1 MASFSTLAL
10 IRRLAVSSPSG
21 RELQILKVLWE
32 LGEASVREVHQS
44 LCPDGELAFNTVQTL
59 MRIMDDKGL
68 VKHRRDGRTF
78 RYQATYSRE
87 KEVARFVS
95 QVFDGAVDAAVLSL
109 LQTNQVS
116 GDELDELEKVIQ
128 DAREAQPKKKSR
140 SRK

>member
-1 MASFSTLAL
+1 MPT
-10 IRRLAVSSPSG
+10 SPSG

-32 LGEASVREVHQS
+32 LDEASVREVHQK

-78 RYQATYSRE
+78 RYRATYSRE

-95 QVFDGAVDAAVLSL
+95 QVFDGAVDEAVLSL
-109 LQTNQVS
+109 LQTNDVS
-116 GDELDELEKVIQ
+116 GEELDELQKVIS
-128 DAREAQPKKKSR
+128 DARKSQGKTAKK
-140 SRK
+140 

>member
-1 MASFSTLAL
+1 M
-10 IRRLAVSSPSG
+10 SSPSG

-32 LGEASVREVHQS
+32 LGESSVREVHKK

-78 RYQATYSRE
+78 RYRATYSRE

-95 QVFDGAVDAAVLSL
+95 QVFDGAVDEAVLSL
-109 LQTNQVS
+109 LQANQVS
-116 GDELDELEKVIQ
+116 GNELNELERIIR
-128 DAREAQPKKKSR
+128 DARASQPAEPEER
-140 SRK
+140 SRKRS

>member
-1 MASFSTLAL
+1 MP
-10 IRRLAVSSPSG
+10 SPSG

-32 LGEASVREVHQS
+32 LGESSVREVHQK

-78 RYQATYSRE
+78 RYRATYSRE

-95 QVFDGAVDAAVLSL
+95 QVFDGAVDEAVLSL

-116 GDELDELEKVIQ
+116 GNELDELERIIR
-128 DAREAQPKKKSR
+128 DARESQTGEPESR
-140 SRK
+140 PRKRS